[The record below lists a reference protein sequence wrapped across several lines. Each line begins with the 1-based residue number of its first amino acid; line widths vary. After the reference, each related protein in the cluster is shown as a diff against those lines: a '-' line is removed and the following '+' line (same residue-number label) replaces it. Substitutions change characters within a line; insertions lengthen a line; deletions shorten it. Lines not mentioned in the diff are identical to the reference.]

1 MKCFMCDNAMEKTE
15 EFVHSLYGRY
25 FSIYHCPICESH
37 GEVVRN
43 FDGVIKNVRWEAN
56 TNDVKR
62 SYGMKVYI
70 AGKITGLPQEV
81 YTMSFNQAEKGLKDL
96 GFDTINP
103 IKIIDPTTPYEEALD
118 ECFNLI
124 RNADVIYLMPNWVD
138 SDGAKREYM
147 YAQGLGKIILK
158 GGRT

>member
-1 MKCFMCDNAMEKTE
+1 MKCFMCDNAMERTE
-15 EFVHSLYGRY
+15 EFVHSPYGRY
-25 FSIYHCPICESH
+25 FSVYHCPKCKSH

-43 FDGVIKNVRWEAN
+43 FDGVIKNVRWDAN
-56 TNDVKR
+56 TNDVER

-81 YTMSFNQAEKGLKDL
+81 YSMSFNQAEKGLKDL

-124 RNADVIYLMPNWVD
+124 RNADVVYLMPNWVD